1 MIKVLV
7 VDHELDAL
15 VTLERQLSHQRAE
28 WELEFRSDEL
38 TADHLGLG
46 WDVVVAD
53 TAARAADGQ
62 PLLALAKSAA
72 PSAVRIAL
80 SADAAALATLTMA
93 HQVLPRRC
101 DAGLLRLTV
110 RRSVDLRARLA
121 DPKVLEVLGAMP
133 SLPSPSSAMLELQ
146 QALDAAS
153 IDLHRVSRV
162 VSSDVG
168 MTAKLLQIINSS
180 FYGLSRTV
188 EDPAEAV
195 RLLGPNLVG
204 EILLTVGLLDAVA
217 GRSPEV
223 EDQLRS
229 MRDRSLARADLA
241 ANLADLAGRAPAL
254 VRRVWNATFL
264 VDVGRMLLVGTDFEH
279 DPEVERLHAV
289 LGGALLAIWGLPPN
303 LVEAVALSDQAPEST
318 TPETVLYGWIANAFL
333 VGNDAIERAA
343 IADGE
348 VAATAGAPV
357 VDDEMLAAVVRWTGL
372 SKADLSAYRRSPVP
386 T

>member
-7 VDHELDAL
+7 VDHEPDAL
-15 VTLERQLSHQRAE
+15 AAMERQLAHQRGT

-38 TADHLGLG
+38 TAEQLSLG

-53 TAARAADGQ
+53 ATARAAGGQ

-80 SADAAALATLTMA
+80 SADAGAVATLAVA

-121 DPKVLEVLGAMP
+121 DSKVREVLGAMP

-146 QALDAAS
+146 QALDAPS
-153 IDLHRVSRV
+153 IDLHRVARV

-168 MTAKLLQIINSS
+168 MTAKLLQIVNSS

-223 EDQLRS
+223 EDQLRA

-241 ANLADLAGRAPAL
+241 ANLADLAGRAPAV

-264 VDVGRMLLVGTDFEH
+264 VDVGHMLLVGTDFER
-279 DPEVERLHAV
+279 DPEVARLHAV

-303 LVEAVALSDQAPEST
+303 LVEAVALSDQTPEST
-318 TPETVLYGWIANAFL
+318 TPETVLYGWLANAFL
-333 VGNDAIERAA
+333 LGSDTIERDALDPA
-343 IADGE
+343 GDG
-348 VAATAGAPV
+348 TGDAPV
-357 VDDEMLAAVVRWTGL
+357 VDDEMLGAVVRWTGL
-372 SKADLSAYRRSPVP
+372 AKADLSAYRRSPVP